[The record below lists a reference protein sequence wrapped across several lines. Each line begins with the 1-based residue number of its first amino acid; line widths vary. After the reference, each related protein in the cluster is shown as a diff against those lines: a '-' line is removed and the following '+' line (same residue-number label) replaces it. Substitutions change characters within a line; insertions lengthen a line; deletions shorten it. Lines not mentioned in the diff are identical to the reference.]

1 MLTHYRSN
9 VHCPP
14 RTLVALGYLVS
25 GQAVNGLVELERLT
39 LVTLHAAR
47 LDVRWRGRALR
58 LTGFRGSRIAHGV
71 QWGGPGHV
79 TIQRNLRLGL
89 RRGIAD
95 RRGHSAGSEWKDLAA
110 ALERRLRAAARG
122 WSRRGWTQFR
132 LPRLWAGFAPQ
143 DAVEM
148 YGAGPELEAASQRRR
163 LLPQTLFRRATR
175 AHLGLVLYP
184 MDWVSHAWTNFR
196 TAFAALETFPQI
208 QVIRLHDPATD
219 LVGHYGAAGF
229 DFRGGVSPP
238 VPPKHALPVGPAFWA
253 TAQPLQRNSA

>member
-1 MLTHYRSN
+1 MLTHCRSN

-14 RTLVALGYLVS
+14 RTLVALGYLVG
-25 GQAVNGLVELERLT
+25 GQVVNGLVELDRLT

-47 LDVRWRGRALR
+47 LDAKWRGLASR

-79 TIQRNLRLGL
+79 TLQRNLRPGF
-89 RRGIAD
+89 RRRAAGQ
-95 RRGHSAGSEWKDLAA
+95 RGHSAGSEWKDLAG
-110 ALERRLRAAARG
+110 ALARRLRAAARG
-122 WSRRGWTQFR
+122 WSRPGWTQFR

-163 LLPQTLFRRATR
+163 LPPQTLFRRATR

-184 MDWVSHAWTNFR
+184 MDWVSHAWAKFQ
-196 TAFAALETFPQI
+196 TAFADLEAFPQL
-208 QVIRLHDPATD
+208 QVIRLRDPALD
-219 LVGHYGAAGF
+219 QAFQG
-229 DFRGGVSPP
+229 DIFR
-238 VPPKHALPVGPAFWA
+238 
-253 TAQPLQRNSA
+253 